1 MDLTNIVGT
10 MPYEQFLNNYKSKLK
25 TAFHDRADLSKFV
38 QHRGFPALV
47 WREIMSAKPLSVSI
61 PSEYGGRGINVR
73 ECLGIFEA
81 SGYESLALS
90 LTFGINFALFMEPVA
105 KYGSEAI
112 KPKIFERFL
121 NHANMGGLM
130 ITEPDYGS
138 DALNMQTFNVKEGSN
153 YKIKGTKHWQGLTGL
168 ADYWLMTTRSKSESG
183 KLSRDIDFFVTD
195 EQIAAQRVEVTEL
208 YNNAGLYPIPYGK
221 NEIDIIVPEENK
233 LIPESTGL
241 KLMMDLL
248 HRSRFQFPGMGM
260 GFIKRNLDECLQ
272 HCNSRIVGNHPLF
285 AMDQVQHM
293 ISRVQA
299 AFVICSA
306 FCRRSSEVSGIE
318 NNLALMAIEANTMK
332 AYVTD
337 LMQESAQITTQLYGA
352 KGYIEESYGQRGIND
367 SRPFRIFEGS
377 NEMLYTQ
384 IAEMMVKTMIRS
396 KQTNLAAYLKTYEL
410 SELVAD
416 RYKDLLDFEVVNKMP
431 QRKLVDLGQIIS
443 RVLSAQMVVNL
454 GSNGFRS
461 DLIENTLNTLRH
473 DIITLLSSYNYDTS
487 VSPIVEYQGES
498 WWMDH
503 CN

>member
-10 MPYEQFLNNYKSKLK
+10 MPYADFLNNYKSKLK
-25 TAFHDRADLSKFV
+25 TAFYERADLSKFV
-38 QHRGFPALV
+38 QQRGFPALV
-47 WREIMSAKPLSVSI
+47 WREIMSAKPLAVSI
-61 PSEYGGRGINVR
+61 PSEYGGRGIDVR
-73 ECLGIFEA
+73 ECLGVFEA
-81 SGYESLALS
+81 SGYESLSLS

-105 KYGSEAI
+105 KYGSDAI

-121 NHANMGGLM
+121 NQANMGGLM

-138 DALNMQTFNVKEGSN
+138 DALNMQTYNVKEGDK
-153 YKIKGTKHWQGLTGL
+153 YKIKGIKHWQGLTGL

-195 EQIAAQRVEVTEL
+195 EQINTQRVHVEEY

-221 NEIDIIVPEENK
+221 NIVDITVPEENK

-260 GFIKRNLDECLQ
+260 GFIHRNLDECLQ
-272 HCNSRIVGNHPLF
+272 QCTSRIVGNHPLI

-306 FCRRSSEVSGIE
+306 FCRRSSEVSSIK
-318 NNLALMAIEANTMK
+318 NNLALMAIEGNTMK

-352 KGYIEESYGQRGIND
+352 KGYIEESFGTRGITD

-384 IAEMMVKTMIRS
+384 IAEMMIKTMIRS
-396 KQTNLAAYLKTYEL
+396 KQTNLTAYLKTYEL
-410 SELVAD
+410 SEKVAD
-416 RYKDLLDFEVVNKMP
+416 RYKDILNFDIQNKMP

-454 GSNGFRS
+454 GDSGFRS
-461 DLIENTLNTLRH
+461 DLIHDTLVTLRH
-473 DIITLLSSYNYDTS
+473 DITTLLSSYNYNTS
-487 VSPIVEYQGES
+487 VTPTVEYQSES
-498 WWMDH
+498 WWMDY
-503 CN
+503 C

>member
-1 MDLTNIVGT
+1 MNLTDTVGT
-10 MPYEQFLNNYKSKLK
+10 MPYKDFLNNYKSKLNK
-25 TAFHDRADLSKFV
+25 AFYKRDNLSKFV
-38 QHRGFPALV
+38 QKRGFPALV
-47 WREIMSAKPLSVSI
+47 WREIMSARPLAVSI
-61 PSEYGGRGINVR
+61 PKEYGGRGIDVR
-73 ECLGIFEA
+73 ECLGVFEA

-138 DALNMQTFNVKEGSN
+138 DALNMQTYNVKEGTN
-153 YKIKGTKHWQGLTGL
+153 YKIKGVKHWQGLTGL
-168 ADYWLMTTRSKSESG
+168 ADYWLMTTRAKSESG

-195 EQIAAQRVEVTEL
+195 EQIDAQRIDVEEY
-208 YNNAGLYPIPYGK
+208 YNSAGLYPIPYGK
-221 NEIDIIVPEENK
+221 NIVDITVPEENK

-260 GFIKRNLDECLQ
+260 GFIKRNLDECLKQ
-272 HCNSRIVGNHPLF
+272 CTNRIVGTHPLI

-293 ISRVQA
+293 IGRVQA
-299 AFVICSA
+299 AYVICSS
-306 FCRRSSEVSGIE
+306 FCKRSSEVSSIK

-337 LMQESAQITTQLYGA
+337 LMHESAQITTQLYGA
-352 KGYIEESYGQRGIND
+352 KGYLKESFGQRGITD

-384 IAEMMVKTMIRS
+384 ISEMMVKTMIRS
-396 KQTNLAAYLKTYEL
+396 KNTNLANYLKTYEL
-410 SELVAD
+410 SEVVAD
-416 RYKDLLDFEVVNKMP
+416 RYKDLLDFEVENKMP

-454 GSNGFRS
+454 GSSGFRS
-461 DLIENTLNTLRH
+461 DLIEDTLTTLRH
-473 DIITLLSSYNYDTS
+473 DIITLLSSYKYDTK
-487 VSPIVEYQGES
+487 VSPTVEYQSES
-498 WWMDH
+498 WWMDY
-503 CN
+503 C

>member
-10 MPYEQFLNNYKSKLK
+10 MPYHDFLNNYKSKLK
-25 TAFHDRADLSKFV
+25 TAFYERADLTQFI
-38 QHRGFPALV
+38 QRRGFPSLV

-61 PSEYGGRGINVR
+61 PKKYGGRGINVK
-73 ECLGIFEA
+73 ECLGVFEA

-105 KYGSEAI
+105 KYGSESL
-112 KPKIFERFL
+112 KPKVFERFL
-121 NHANMGGLM
+121 NQANMGGLM
-130 ITEPDYGS
+130 ITEPGYGS

-153 YKIKGTKHWQGLTGL
+153 YKIKGIKHWQGLTGL
-168 ADYWLMTTRSKSESG
+168 ADYWLMTSRSKSESG

-195 EQIAAQRVEVTEL
+195 EQVDAQRIIVDEL
-208 YNNAGLYPIPYGK
+208 YNSAGLYPIPYGK
-221 NEIDIIVPEENK
+221 NIVDVTVPDENK

-260 GFIKRNLDECLQ
+260 GFIKRNLDECLKQ
-272 HCNSRIVGNHPLF
+272 CTTRIVGTHPLI

-293 ISRVQA
+293 IGRVQS

-306 FCRRSSEVSGIE
+306 FCKRSSEISSID

-352 KGYIEESYGQRGIND
+352 KGYLEESFGQRGITD

-384 IAEMMVKTMIRS
+384 ISEMTVKTMIRG
-396 KQTNLAAYLKTYEL
+396 KQTNLAEYLKTYEL
-410 SELVAD
+410 SEKVAD
-416 RYKDLLDFEVVNKMP
+416 RYKDILNFDVENKMP

-443 RVLSAQMVVNL
+443 RVLSAQMVVSL
-454 GSNGFRS
+454 GESGFRP
-461 DLIENTLNTLRH
+461 DLIEDTLTTLKH
-473 DIITLLSSYNYDTS
+473 DITMLLSSYKYNTA
-487 VSPIVEYQGES
+487 VSPTIEYQAES
-498 WWMDH
+498 WWMDY
-503 CN
+503 C